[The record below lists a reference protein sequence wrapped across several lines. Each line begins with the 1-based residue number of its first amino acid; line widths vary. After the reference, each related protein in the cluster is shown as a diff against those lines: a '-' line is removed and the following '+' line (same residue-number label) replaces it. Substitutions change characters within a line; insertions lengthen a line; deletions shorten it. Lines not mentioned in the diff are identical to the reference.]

1 MLMANKLK
9 SCQLKYLLIRTILTL
24 FEESYK
30 TILLFTF
37 LIFNDSFSEQEVEA
51 KVKSL
56 LLKKLKKL

>member
-1 MLMANKLK
+1 MANKLR

-30 TILLFTF
+30 TILLFIF
-37 LIFNDSFSEQEVEA
+37 LIFKDSFLEQELEA
-51 KVKSL
+51 KVKTL

>member
-37 LIFNDSFSEQEVEA
+37 LIFKDSFSEQELEA

>member
-1 MLMANKLK
+1 MANKLK

-37 LIFNDSFSEQEVEA
+37 LIFKDSFSEQELEA

>member
-1 MLMANKLK
+1 MANKLK

-37 LIFNDSFSEQEVEA
+37 LIFNDSFSEQELEA

>member
-37 LIFNDSFSEQEVEA
+37 LIFNDSFSEQELEA